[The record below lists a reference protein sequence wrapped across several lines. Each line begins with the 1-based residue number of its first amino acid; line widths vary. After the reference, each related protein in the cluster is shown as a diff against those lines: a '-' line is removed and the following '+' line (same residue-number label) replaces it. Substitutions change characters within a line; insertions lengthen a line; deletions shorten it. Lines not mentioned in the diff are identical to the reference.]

1 MCCGPK
7 PLLCPSR
14 APIWDCSTAAVCT
27 QPAGIVCPKSSP
39 VEWGL
44 QSSADM
50 WGWRLLHIGLS
61 VARCCGMWGW
71 PAQPTCASDGAV
83 SGRLQQQKAVF
94 QLGFLFF
101 FPLSEGCLFLES
113 CVLYQHFRGKWG
125 NLGRVCCWLES
136 CSCCCAC
143 WLQVGGVHGDRP
155 RAELQQVLQI
165 LHRDNVQC
173 NAGHSGMSAS
183 GRKDGEAAEKTL

>member
-7 PLLCPSR
+7 PLLCSSR
-14 APIWDCSTAAVCT
+14 APIWDCSTAALCT

-44 QSSADM
+44 QSSTDM

-61 VARCCGMWGW
+61 VARCCGMWGQ

-101 FPLSEGCLFLES
+101 FPFLKAVSSLKAVFCTSTSEESGEIWAVCAAGWRAAAAAVRVGC
-113 CVLYQHFRGKWG
+113 RWG
-125 NLGRVCCWLES
+125 GCMGTDPEQS
-136 CSCCCAC
+136 CSRCCRYCI
-143 WLQVGGVHGDRP
+143 GTT
-155 RAELQQVLQI
+155 
-165 LHRDNVQC
+165 
-173 NAGHSGMSAS
+173 SSATP
-183 GRKDGEAAEKTL
+183 GTLV